1 MENSLN
7 FKLPQAEAQGLYV
20 NNFGRS
26 QTKPGHQYGPA
37 VRSFYL
43 IHYILDGEGSFSAG
57 GSTYRLEKGQG
68 FLIEP
73 DYMTVY
79 TAHMQRPWT
88 YVWVGF
94 SGSRALELLRSVG
107 LSQNSPVFT
116 CQPQQSP
123 EKYILDML
131 EHNHATPQDA
141 YRREA
146 MLLLFFSALAQA
158 ARPAMPAR
166 AENAYVEQAIR
177 YIQNNY
183 HDPLRVEDIA
193 RYVGVNRSYL
203 SILFKKHTG
212 LSPVKYLQTF
222 RMTRA
227 AQLLAMTQLP
237 IAAVAFSCGYQEPEA
252 FHKAFK
258 QRMGLSPSQYRAQE
272 RSGTQQDRDA
282 LSKIL

>member
-7 FKLPQAEAQGLYV
+7 FKLPQVETEGLYV

-26 QTKPGHQYGPA
+26 ETKPGHQYGPA

-43 IHYILDGEGSFSAG
+43 IHYILEGEGTFRVE
-57 GSTYRLEKGQG
+57 GSTYRLKKGQG

-73 DYMTVY
+73 DHMTIY
-79 TAHMQRPWT
+79 ASHMERPWT

-94 SGSRALELLRSVG
+94 SGTRAKELLRSVG
-107 LSQNSPVFT
+107 LSQASPIFS
-116 CQPQQSP
+116 CGPGEHLEQ
-123 EKYILDML
+123 YLLDML
-131 EHNHATPQDA
+131 EHNHATSRDI

-158 ARPAMPAR
+158 DRPAVPGHT
-166 AENAYVEQAIR
+166 ENAYVGQAVR
-177 YIQNNY
+177 YIQD
-183 HDPLRVEDIA
+183 HFHEPLRVEDIA

-203 SILFKKHTG
+203 SILFKKYAG
-212 LSPVKYLQTF
+212 LSPIKYLQTF

-227 AQLLAMTQLP
+227 AQLLAMTDLP
-237 IAAVAFSCGYQEPEA
+237 IATVAYSCGYQEPEA

-258 QRMGLSPSQYRAQE
+258 QLMGASPGHYRAQE
-272 RSGTQQDRDA
+272 RSDTENSR
-282 LSKIL
+282 LKIL

>member
-1 MENSLN
+1 MENALN
-7 FKLPQAEAQGLYV
+7 FKLPLLEAEGIYV

-26 QTKPGHQYGPA
+26 ETKPGHQYGPA

-43 IHYILDGEGSFSAG
+43 IHYILEGEGTFWAD
-57 GSTYRLEKGQG
+57 GSTYHLKKGQG

-79 TAHMQRPWT
+79 TAHQERPWT

-94 SGSRALELLRSVG
+94 SGTRAPELLRSVG
-107 LSQNSPVFT
+107 LERGSPIFA
-116 CQPQQSP
+116 CDP
-123 EKYILDML
+123 EEHLEQYILDML
-131 EHNHATPQDA
+131 EHNHATPRDV

-158 ARPAMPAR
+158 DRSPVPGH
-166 AENAYVEQAIR
+166 AENAYVEQAMR
-177 YIQNNY
+177 YIQDNY

-193 RYVGVNRSYL
+193 RYVGINRSYL
-203 SILFKKHTG
+203 SVLFKKYAG
-212 LSPVKYLQTF
+212 LSPIQYLQTF

-227 AQLLAMTQLP
+227 AQLLAVTDLP

-258 QRMGLSPSQYRAQE
+258 QKMGLSPGRYRTQA
-272 RSGTQQDRDA
+272 RSDTELSR
-282 LSKIL
+282 SKIL